1 MRCNKIPLRSLQIRA
16 YPLVFF
22 LKTQWRNGRSI
33 SISWIRHLLAAE
45 ADVWNTFKGEKGWRV
60 SAHPLSPT
68 LAILPSASFGL
79 FDTRE
84 LALAHCK
91 ELIDGLLEFE
101 G

>member
-1 MRCNKIPLRSLQIRA
+1 MARKCSP
-16 YPLVFF
+16 
-22 LKTQWRNGRSI
+22 
-33 SISWIRHLLAAE
+33 AE
-45 ADVWNTFKGEKGWRV
+45 PH
-60 SAHPLSPT
+60 SCHPP
-68 LAILPSASFGL
+68 PRASFGL